1 MIDALRTRRSIRRY
15 TDQSISPEQRDLLK
29 EALLRSPA
37 SRGINPW
44 EFVFVDDAGTLGDL
58 SRAKQHGSSFL
69 TGAALAIV
77 VCGNEDA
84 SDVWI
89 EDCSI
94 ASAFVHLAAHAIGLG
109 SCWVQIRDRPHDEET
124 TAEEYVQQ
132 LLQIPGHLR
141 VLCIISIGHG
151 AEDKP
156 GHPPESLLSEKIHT
170 NRY

>member
-15 TDQSISPEQRDLLK
+15 TDQSISPEHLDLLR
-29 EALLRSPA
+29 EALLRSPT

-44 EFVFVDDAGTLGDL
+44 EFVFVADGDTLRDL
-58 SRAKQHGSSFL
+58 SRSKQHGSSFL

-84 SDVWI
+84 SDMWI
-89 EDCSI
+89 EDCAI
-94 ASAFVHLAAHAIGLG
+94 ASAFVHLAAHSIGLG
-109 SCWVQIRDRPHDEET
+109 SCWVQIRDRTHDEET

-141 VLCIISIGHG
+141 VLCIISIGYG

-156 GHPPESLLSEKIHT
+156 GHPPESLMSEKIHID
-170 NRY
+170 RY